1 MSLREESLISGNFA
15 KINFAKIAGIIFL
28 CLLAVIWLIPFLI
41 LIFTAVKSQSD
52 LYARG
57 VLAFPTGIEFKNFFD
72 AWRMGKF
79 SIFYRNSLIISFV
92 KVPIGIFVASLA
104 AFPLAK
110 FDFKFKDSILF
121 LFLLGLGIPIH
132 ITLLPVSIILNKMH
146 ILNTLVGLF
155 FPYIAY
161 GLPFQIL
168 VCRGFFRTIPG
179 ELIEAARIDGCSD
192 WRVYGRILLPL
203 AKPALS
209 ALFIMDFLSTW
220 NELLMALIY
229 IHSEQWKTVPLGI
242 LYFQGQFAS
251 SYPIICAGV
260 LLSIIPVMLVYIFLQ
275 RYFVSGV
282 TSGAVKG

>member
-1 MSLREESLISGNFA
+1 MALREEPLSAGQYHLKIA
-15 KINFAKIAGIIFL
+15 KIIGIT
-28 CLLAVIWLIPFLI
+28 LLSFVATLWLVPFI
-41 LIFTAVKSQSD
+41 IVIFTAVKSQSN
-52 LYARG
+52 LYSRG
-57 VLAFPTGIEFKNFFD
+57 VFALPTGIEFKNFID
-72 AWRMGKF
+72 AWQMGRF
-79 SIFYRNSLIISFV
+79 SIFYRNSLIISFL

-110 FDFKFKDSILF
+110 FDFRFRDSILIF
-121 LFLLGLGIPIH
+121 FLLGLGIPIH
-132 ITLLPVSIILNKMH
+132 ITLLPVSIILHKMH
-146 ILNTLVGLF
+146 ILNTLIGLF
-155 FPYIAY
+155 FPYIAC

-168 VCRGFFRTIPG
+168 VCRGFFRTIPF
-179 ELIEAARIDGCSD
+179 ELIEAAHIDGCSD
-192 WRVYGRILLPL
+192 WRVYFQILLPL

-229 IHSEQWKTVPLGI
+229 IHTEQWKTVPLGI
-242 LYFQGQFAS
+242 LYFQGQFSS